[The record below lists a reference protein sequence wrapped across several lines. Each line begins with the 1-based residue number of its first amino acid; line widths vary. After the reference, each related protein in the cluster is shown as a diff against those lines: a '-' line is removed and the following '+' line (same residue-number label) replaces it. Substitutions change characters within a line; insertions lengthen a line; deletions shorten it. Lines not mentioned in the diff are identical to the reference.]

1 MPRYTQA
8 RMLAVLVLAGVA
20 AHSSAAAEEVP
31 ASLPE
36 GVTVRLC
43 SVAGQTGLIAMRK
56 LPDGSWQMLG
66 TMRDYSVTEVNGRF
80 TILMGEQVAQIWQGR
95 IAILRNGEAA
105 TGQCSRAE
113 LEIDSLLAD
122 IR

>member
-1 MPRYTQA
+1 MPRYTPS
-8 RMLAVLVLAGVA
+8 RKLATLVLAGVA
-20 AHSSAAAEEVP
+20 AHSAAAAEELP
-31 ASLPE
+31 SSLPE

-43 SVAGQTGLIAMRK
+43 SVAGETGLIAMRR
-56 LPDGSWQMLG
+56 LPDGGWQMLG
-66 TMRDYSVTEVNGRF
+66 TMRDYAVTEQNGRF

-95 IAILRNGEAA
+95 IAILRNGEAV

>member
-1 MPRYTQA
+1 MPRYTPLQKLVIVTIAALAA
-8 RMLAVLVLAGVA
+8 RAAGA
-20 AHSSAAAEEVP
+20 SDAVP

-43 SVAGQTGLIAMRK
+43 SVAGQTGLIAMRR
-56 LPDGSWQMLG
+56 LPAGGWQMLG
-66 TMRDYSVTEVNGRF
+66 TMRDYSVTEENGRF

-113 LEIDSLLAD
+113 LEIDSMLAD